1 MTTTNTLPSMNTSSF
16 LICEDHYGLLSWTG
30 DERAT
35 AAQAATSQ
43 ASPAPEPSEAP
54 SQKPAGYDRPP
65 MTLPAYGTNSAEV
78 AKSYNL
84 PEDFY
89 ILQTAGNRL
98 NPAAQRF
105 EVSPKYRTPE
115 YDAAETEVARW
126 EGMQGVNAA
135 SGKRQARQRLEAALE
150 SVAKAAR
157 QPAAKKGCA
166 E

>member
-1 MTTTNTLPSMNTSSF
+1 MSNRTEYIAELASR
-16 LICEDHYGLLSWTG
+16 IAEHAAV
-30 DERAT
+30 DEA

-43 ASPAPEPSEAP
+43 ASPAPEPSETP
-54 SQKPAGYDRPP
+54 SRKPTGYDRPP

-89 ILQTAGNRL
+89 ILQAAGNRF

-126 EGMQGVNAA
+126 EGMHGVNAA
-135 SGKRQARQRLEAALE
+135 FGKRQARQRLEAALE

-157 QPAAKKGCA
+157 QPAA
-166 E
+166 